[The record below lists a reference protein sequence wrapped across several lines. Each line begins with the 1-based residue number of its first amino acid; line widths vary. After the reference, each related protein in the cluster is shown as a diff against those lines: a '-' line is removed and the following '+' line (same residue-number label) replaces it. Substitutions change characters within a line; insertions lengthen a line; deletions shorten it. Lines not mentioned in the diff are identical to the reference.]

1 MQVATRR
8 PSILRLMRENIA
20 GTNDLTESDQWAHPV
35 SMHRLSH
42 ADVVT
47 RLFVALK
54 TAPRLLLKGMQGRPD
69 QSDDATDKLAHLLAK
84 QVSGE
89 SSCVIQTDPL
99 PNSYQAGK
107 FGVDEPWPCD
117 TTSE

>member
-1 MQVATRR
+1 
-8 PSILRLMRENIA
+8 MR
-20 GTNDLTESDQWAHPV
+20 
-35 SMHRLSH
+35 RLSH
-42 ADVVT
+42 DDVVT

-54 TAPRLLLKGMQGRPD
+54 TAPRLLIREIKGRPD
-69 QSDDATDKLAHLLAK
+69 QSDDATDKLANLLAK

-99 PNSYQAGK
+99 PNSYQSGK

-117 TTSE
+117 TKPD